1 MFKNITA
8 CVLGALCILAFSA
21 SAGAQGIVDGIAGA
35 AEDIVDGAA
44 GVAEDIANGVGDAAG
59 DIADGLTGGSDD
71 RYGMTGTDHGMTDH
85 GMTDYDESNSSFGSD
100 YNDSENFYGYDK
112 TEYYDGDYLISSD
125 DDDDDYDDDD
135 DEDDTDSSDDSLSG
149 AYMEGAAGGNPDTGI
164 SFGYIAGMAVLGAL
178 GVAVTANKRRG

>member
-8 CVLGALCILAFSA
+8 CVLGTLCILTFSA
-21 SAGAQGIVDGIAGA
+21 SAGAQGIINGVTGA

-71 RYGMTGTDHGMTDH
+71 SYGMIGTDH
-85 GMTDYDESNSSFGSD
+85 GMTDYDEYNSSFGSD
-100 YNDSENFYGYDK
+100 YDDSENFYGYDK
-112 TEYYDGDYLISSD
+112 TEYYDGNYQISSDDD
-125 DDDDDYDDDD
+125 DDDDDYDDD
-135 DEDDTDSSDDSLSG
+135 EDDMDSSDNSLSG